1 MGQPPMLHDAVLAA
15 APALA
20 VAALIFGPITAWMAA
35 RLQRNPAI
43 WLVFG
48 AVLGPFAVAIL
59 AFAPPARCPN
69 CAEPTAGF
77 ETRCSACGVDVNSRT
92 PDGAA
97 AAIPDRDPL
106 TGRAIA
112 IQPPAPVLR
121 SLPDVPAKSFGEP
134 RRIVARWGDAPGD
147 ARPGRL
153 SAVGAHRPMTN
164 ATIGEAVFDGTRLDV
179 TLLAMAVLVL
189 GAEPLHSGSRYV
201 IARTHDRLLIIGPIE
216 ASDEHVEFSLPLA
229 GVEANFVADRLVISA
244 VNDDRSHGALVLA
257 FQSVASLSGHP
268 VDEAIMEA
276 APPASVAAGR
286 P

>member
-1 MGQPPMLHDAVLAA
+1 MLHDAVRAA

-20 VAALIFGPITAWMAA
+20 VAALIFGPISAWMAA

-59 AFAPPARCPN
+59 ALAPPARCPN

-77 ETRCSACGVDVNSRT
+77 ETRCAACGVDVHSRT
-92 PDGAA
+92 LADGGSV
-97 AAIPDRDPL
+97 IPDPGPSL
-106 TGRAIA
+106 GHAVA
-112 IQPPAPVLR
+112 IQAPGPVLR
-121 SLPDVPAKSFGEP
+121 SLPDVPARSVGEP
-134 RRIVARWGDAPGD
+134 RRIAGRWGGAPGD
-147 ARPGRL
+147 ARPARL
-153 SAVGAHRPMTN
+153 SAVGAHRPLTG
-164 ATIGEAVFDGTRLDV
+164 ATIGEVVLDGTRPDV

-216 ASDEHVEFSLPLA
+216 ASDEHVEFTLPLA

-244 VNDDRSHGALVLA
+244 VTDHRSRGALVLA
-257 FQSVASLSGHP
+257 FQSVASLTGHP
-268 VDEAIMEA
+268 VDEAIMA
-276 APPASVAAGR
+276 APPPTSIAAGQ

>member
-1 MGQPPMLHDAVLAA
+1 MLHDAVLAA

-43 WLVFG
+43 WLAFG

-77 ETRCSACGVDVNSRT
+77 ETRCAACGVDVTS
-92 PDGAA
+92 
-97 AAIPDRDPL
+97 PL
-106 TGRAIA
+106 PAVTGRVIDQADPA
-112 IQPPAPVLR
+112 SGPPLSIQAAGPVLR
-121 SLPDVPAKSFGEP
+121 ALRVAGDSRFEEP
-134 RRIVARWGDAPGD
+134 RRVPGHRRTDPGD
-147 ARPGRL
+147 ARPARL
-153 SAVGAHRPMTN
+153 SAVGAHRP
-164 ATIGEAVFDGTRLDV
+164 ATDAAIREAVFDGSRLDV

-229 GVEANFVADRLVISA
+229 GIEANFLADRLVVSA

-257 FQSVASLSGHP
+257 FQSVASLTGGA

-276 APPASVAAGR
+276 ARPASVAAGR

>member
-1 MGQPPMLHDAVLAA
+1 MLHDAVLAA
-15 APALA
+15 APALT

-35 RLQRNPAI
+35 RLQRNPAL

-48 AVLGPFAVAIL
+48 AILGPFAVAIL

-77 ETRCSACGVDVNSRT
+77 ETRCAACGGDVNSRT
-92 PDGAA
+92 PADSGGVIA
-97 AAIPDRDPL
+97 DRDSSS
-106 TGRAIA
+106 GVAVAIRT
-112 IQPPAPVLR
+112 PAPVLR
-121 SLPDVPAKSFGEP
+121 SLPDPPTTSLDEP
-134 RRIVARWGDAPGD
+134 QSIVARWGDVPGD
-147 ARPGRL
+147 GRPARL
-153 SAVGAHRPMTN
+153 SALGAQRPLTG
-164 ATIGEAVFDGTRLDV
+164 ATIGEAIFDRTRLDV

-216 ASDEHVEFSLPLA
+216 ASDEHVEFTLPLA

-257 FQSVASLSGHP
+257 FQSVASLTGHP

-276 APPASVAAGR
+276 AGPASIAAAR